1 MQKKK
6 SEILKKENAKTIKLF
21 NFIFEEYGDDI
32 GGGGYSDFSAY
43 GSIGGGG
50 VDIFKKTFVD
60 PFFDIFKTGQY
71 AVEKATASIFH
82 FAKKLLVNFP
92 RLFSPSKPL
101 IFDEIRDQEKAVY
114 ARMDKRYSEI
124 LQRNLEALEN
134 KDFKLILFLLNP
146 QAALGMKLVQKSPK
160 AAFNILNTFS
170 GNKLQDLVS
179 NIKAAYYAL
188 PAIQRRNLRVQK
200 YIEKY
205 KESDEKN
212 AKHLPKST
220 VPDGAAYMSYG
231 ADYYSSY
238 GNNTSGPIDENMES
252 QNYEPTE
259 KDFLEAGLLYLERNP
274 QKKQEIFGEAI
285 SKIQPIGNELFNS
298 LINKF
303 TQIKKASS
311 LDEYSKLTG
320 ANLTVAKQEMDKI
333 INEELQKQKD
343 VDKQKVI
350 QAYEKMKSII
360 EPQLLNSLKTDYF
373 SNLNE
378 ILKPVSGSLTSEQ
391 QQKIKELFTK

>member
-1 MQKKK
+1 MQKKN
-6 SEILKKENAKTIKLF
+6 LRNPKKENLKMIKLY

-71 AVEKATASIFH
+71 AVEKATSSIFY

-101 IFDEIRDQEKAVY
+101 IFDEIRDQEKAAF

-124 LQRNLEALEN
+124 LQRNAEALEN

-146 QAALGMKLVQKSPK
+146 KAALSVKLLQKSPK
-160 AAFNILNTFS
+160 MAFNILNTFS

-179 NIKAAYYAL
+179 DIKSAYYAL
-188 PAIQRRNLRVQK
+188 PAVQRRNLRVQK

-205 KESDEKN
+205 KEEDEKN
-212 AKHLPKST
+212 KKHLPKST
-220 VPDGAAYMSYG
+220 VPDGAGYMSYG
-231 ADYYSSY
+231 SDYHYSTNN
-238 GNNTSGPIDENMES
+238 GNEDFVQENAE
-252 QNYEPTE
+252 NYEPTE
-259 KDFLEAGLLYLERNP
+259 KDFLEAGLLYLEKNP
-274 QKKQEIFGEAI
+274 QKKAELFGDVI
-285 SKIQPIGNELFNS
+285 NQIQPIGNQLFES
-298 LINKF
+298 LIAKF
-303 TQIKKASS
+303 QQVKNASS
-311 LDEYSKLTG
+311 LEEYSKITG
-320 ANLTVAKQEMDKI
+320 ANLSVAKQEMDKI

-343 VDKQKVI
+343 VDKQKVTD
-350 QAYEKMKSII
+350 AYKKMKSII
-360 EPQLLNSLKTDYF
+360 EPQLLDSLKSDYF
-373 SNLNE
+373 SNLMQTF
-378 ILKPVSGSLTSEQ
+378 KPIVSSLTPEQ